1 MANRGTV
8 AGPSLIAPPRRR
20 TSIFWPF
27 DAYYGWAIAWT
38 ALVVSFASSVFYGPV
53 LSVWFEPIREET
65 GWKSWEISAS
75 FTIGSFSG
83 SILTAVIGRAMDRYG
98 TRTIMALS
106 GMVLAGCMVG
116 LAFMQAPWQM
126 WLFFGTGRA
135 FAIAGVQ
142 VGTTVAIANWFIRK
156 RGKATSLAGFGLRS
170 GQALVPLA
178 AAVIIVLLTW
188 RWAFG
193 LLAISAILLVTAP
206 ALVYLRRRP
215 EDYGLLPDG
224 EPPPEPAQGSQGGPQ
239 ETEAQW
245 TTSQARKTLAFWL
258 ILLTTSIMFFAQTA
272 TNLHAV
278 PHFQVRGVPFES
290 SVIIVFV
297 FAAISAVMTV
307 PWGWVMDR
315 VHVRFVIAMVSLI
328 YFGSMLIIINAHSF
342 AGAVLFGV
350 VFGVAQGGWTVSQR
364 IVVPNYFGR
373 RSVGGIR
380 GQMGLMTAFI
390 NPVGPLAAGWIRDQT
405 GSYEQAF
412 TIFAFMFLAAI
423 VMMVIATP
431 PVLRAAP
438 VRYTVRSGLV
448 LWAALILAYLV
459 VQRLLRR
466 REDD

>member
-1 MANRGTV
+1 M
-8 AGPSLIAPPRRR
+8 AGPSLIAPRPRWR
-20 TSIFWPF
+20 TSLFWPF

-38 ALVVSFASSVFYGPV
+38 ALIVSFASSVFYGPV

-65 GWKSWEISAS
+65 GWESWEIAAS

-83 SILTAVIGRAMDRYG
+83 SILTAVIGKVMDRYG

-142 VGTTVAIANWFIRK
+142 VGTTVAIANWFVRK
-156 RGKATSLAGFGLRS
+156 RGTATSFAGFGLRA

-178 AAVIIVLLTW
+178 AAAIIVLLNW
-188 RWAFG
+188 RWAYG
-193 LLAISAILLVTAP
+193 LLAISAVLLVTTP

-224 EPPPEPAQGSQGGPQ
+224 EPPPEPVEGSRGETN

-245 TTSQARKTLAFWL
+245 TTSQARKTAAFWL

-272 TNLHAV
+272 TNLHAA
-278 PHFQVRGVPFES
+278 PHFQTRGVSFEN
-290 SVIIVFV
+290 SVVIVFI

-315 VHVRFVIAMVSLI
+315 LHVRFVIAIVSLL
-328 YFGSMLIIINAHSF
+328 YFASMLVIISAHTF
-342 AGAVLFGV
+342 AGAILFGV

-364 IVVPNYFGR
+364 IIVPNYFGR

-390 NPVGPLAAGWIRDQT
+390 NPVGPLAAAWIRDQT

-412 TIFAFMFLAAI
+412 TIFSFMFLAAI
-423 VMMVIATP
+423 VMMLIASP
-431 PVLRAAP
+431 PILRAAP
-438 VRYTVRSGLV
+438 ARRTVRSALL
-448 LWAALILAYLV
+448 LWAVLVALYLII
-459 VQRLLRR
+459 QRQINQRSD
-466 REDD
+466 E

>member
-1 MANRGTV
+1 M
-8 AGPSLIAPPRRR
+8 AGPSLIAPRRRRR
-20 TSIFWPF
+20 TNLFWPF

-38 ALVVSFASSVFYGPV
+38 ALIVSFASSVFYGPV

-65 GWKSWEISAS
+65 GWESWEIAAS

-83 SILTAVIGRAMDRYG
+83 SILTAVIGRVMDRYG

-142 VGTTVAIANWFIRK
+142 VGTTVAIANWFVRK
-156 RGKATSLAGFGLRS
+156 RGTATSFAGFGLRA

-178 AAVIIVLLTW
+178 AAAIIVLLNW
-188 RWAFG
+188 RWAYG
-193 LLAISAILLVTAP
+193 LLAISAVLLVSTP

-224 EPPPEPAQGSQGGPQ
+224 EPPPEPVEGSRGETN

-245 TTSQARKTLAFWL
+245 TTSQARKTAAFWL

-272 TNLHAV
+272 TNLHAA
-278 PHFQVRGVPFES
+278 PHFQTRGVSFEN
-290 SVIIVFV
+290 SVVIVFI

-315 VHVRFVIAMVSLI
+315 LHVRFVIAIVSLL
-328 YFGSMLIIINAHSF
+328 YFASMLVIISAHTF
-342 AGAVLFGV
+342 AGAILFGV

-364 IVVPNYFGR
+364 IIVPNYFGR

-390 NPVGPLAAGWIRDQT
+390 NPVGPLAAAWIRDQT

-412 TIFAFMFLAAI
+412 TIFSFMFLAAI
-423 VMMVIATP
+423 VMMLIATP

-438 VRYTVRSGLV
+438 VRRTVRSALV
-448 LWAALILAYLV
+448 LWAVLVALYLII
-459 VQRLLRR
+459 QRQLNQRS
-466 REDD
+466 EE

>member
-1 MANRGTV
+1 M
-8 AGPSLIAPPRRR
+8 AGPNLTATPPRRPAG
-20 TSIFWPF
+20 FLWPF
-27 DAYYGWAIAWT
+27 NAYYGWAIAWT
-38 ALVVSFASSVFYGPV
+38 ALIVSFASSVFYGPV

-65 GWKSWEISAS
+65 GWKSWEIAAS

-83 SILTAVIGRAMDRYG
+83 SILTAVIGRVMDRYG
-98 TRTIMALS
+98 TRTITALS

-142 VGTTVAIANWFIRK
+142 LGTTVAIANWFVRK
-156 RGKATSLAGFGLRS
+156 RGKATSFAGFGLRA

-178 AAVIIVLLTW
+178 AAVIIVLLNW
-188 RWAFG
+188 RWAYG

-206 ALVYLRRRP
+206 ALVYLRRKP

-224 EPPPEPAQGSQGGPQ
+224 EPAPEAADGSRNEPR
-239 ETEAQW
+239 ETEPQW

-278 PHFQVRGVPFES
+278 PHFQTRGVPFES
-290 SVIIVFV
+290 SVVIVFT
-297 FAAISAVMTV
+297 FATISAVMTV

-315 VHVRFVIAMVSLI
+315 IHVRFVIAMVSLL
-328 YFGSMLIIINAHSF
+328 YFASMLVIINAHTF

-364 IVVPNYFGR
+364 IVVPNYFGHR
-373 RSVGGIR
+373 AVGGIR

-390 NPVGPLAAGWIRDQT
+390 NPVGPLAAAWIRDQT

-412 TIFAFMFLAAI
+412 TIFAFMFLAAV
-423 VMMVIATP
+423 VMMLIATP

-438 VRYTVRSGLV
+438 VRHTVRSAFL
-448 LWAALILAYLV
+448 LWAVLVAAYAV
-459 VQRLLRR
+459 ARQLLSRPTD
-466 REDD
+466 E

>member
-1 MANRGTV
+1 MAGH
-8 AGPSLIAPPRRR
+8 SLTSAPPRRPAG
-20 TSIFWPF
+20 ILWPF
-27 DAYYGWAIAWT
+27 NAYYGWAVAWT

-65 GWKSWEISAS
+65 GWASSEIAAS

-98 TRTIMALS
+98 TRTITALS

-142 VGTTVAIANWFIRK
+142 VGTTVAIANWFVRK
-156 RGKATSLAGFGLRS
+156 RGKATSFAGFGLRA
-170 GQALVPLA
+170 GQAIVPLA
-178 AAVIIVLLTW
+178 AALIIVLLTW
-188 RWAFG
+188 RWAYG
-193 LLAISAILLVTAP
+193 LLAASAILLVTAP

-224 EPPPEPAQGSQGGPQ
+224 GPQ
-239 ETEAQW
+239 PEAAEGDRNETGETEALW

-258 ILLTTSIMFFAQTA
+258 ILLTTSIIFFGQTA
-272 TNLHAV
+272 TNLHAA
-278 PHFQVRGVPFES
+278 PHFQTRGVSFES
-290 SVIIVFV
+290 SVFVVFT
-297 FAAISAVMTV
+297 FASISAVMTV

-315 VHVRFVIAMVSLI
+315 IHVRFVIAMVSLI
-328 YFGSMLIIINAHSF
+328 YFGSMLVIINAHTF
-342 AGAVLFGV
+342 AGAILFGV

-390 NPVGPLAAGWIRDQT
+390 NPVGPFAAGWIRDRT
-405 GSYEQAF
+405 GNYELAF
-412 TIFAFMFLAAI
+412 TIFSFMFLAAI
-423 VMMVIATP
+423 VMMLIATP

-438 VRYTVRSGLV
+438 VRYTVRSGLM
-448 LWAALILAYLV
+448 LWAALVVAYVLA
-459 VQRLLRR
+459 QRLLRR
-466 REDD
+466 REDA

>member
-1 MANRGTV
+1 M
-8 AGPSLIAPPRRR
+8 AGPSLIAPRRR
-20 TSIFWPF
+20 RRSSLFWPF

-38 ALVVSFASSVFYGPV
+38 ALIVSFASSVFYGPV

-65 GWKSWEISAS
+65 GWSASQITAS

-83 SILTAVIGRAMDRYG
+83 SILTAVIGRVMDRYG

-126 WLFFGTGRA
+126 WLFFGAGRA

-142 VGTTVAIANWFIRK
+142 IGTTVAIANWFIQK
-156 RGKATSLAGFGLRS
+156 RGKATSFAGFGLRA

-178 AAVIIVLLTW
+178 AAAIIVLLSW

-193 LLAISAILLVTAP
+193 LLAISAILLITAP

-224 EPPPEPAQGSQGGPQ
+224 EPAPETTADGSGSERRQAEAIWTAPQAQR
-239 ETEAQW
+239 TA
-245 TTSQARKTLAFWL
+245 AFWL

-272 TNLHAV
+272 TNLHAA
-278 PHFQVRGVPFES
+278 PHFQVRGVPFEN
-290 SVIIVFV
+290 SVVIVFI
-297 FAAISAVMTV
+297 FASISAVMTV

-315 VHVRFVIAMVSLI
+315 IHVRFVIAMVSLL
-328 YFGSMLIIINAHSF
+328 YFVSMLVIINAHTF
-342 AGAVLFGV
+342 AGAILFGV

-373 RSVGGIR
+373 RSVGAIR
-380 GQMGLMTAFI
+380 GRMGLMTAFI
-390 NPVGPLAAGWIRDQT
+390 NPVGPLAAAWIRDET
-405 GSYEQAF
+405 DSYELAF

-423 VMMVIATP
+423 VMMLIATP
-431 PVLRAAP
+431 PVLRSAP
-438 VRYTVRSGLV
+438 VRRTVRSALL
-448 LWAALILAYLV
+448 LWAVLIAAYAV
-459 VQRLLRR
+459 ARHLLRR
-466 REDD
+466 REDE

>member
-1 MANRGTV
+1 M
-8 AGPSLIAPPRRR
+8 AGPSLIARRPRRR
-20 TSIFWPF
+20 RNPLWPF

-38 ALVVSFASSVFYGPV
+38 ALIVSFASSVFYGPV

-65 GWKSWEISAS
+65 GWESWEIAAS

-83 SILTAVIGRAMDRYG
+83 SILTAVIGKVMDRYG

-142 VGTTVAIANWFIRK
+142 IGTTVAIANWFIRK
-156 RGKATSLAGFGLRS
+156 RGTATSFAGFGLRA

-178 AAVIIVLLTW
+178 AAVIIVLLSW

-224 EPPPEPAQGSQGGPQ
+224 EPPPEPTNSSEGEARA
-239 ETEAQW
+239 TEAQW
-245 TTSQARKTLAFWL
+245 TTSQARKTAAFWL

-272 TNLHAV
+272 TNLHAA
-278 PHFQVRGVPFES
+278 PHFQTRGVSFES
-290 SVIIVFV
+290 SVVIVFI

-315 VHVRFVIAMVSLI
+315 LHVRYVIAIVSLL
-328 YFGSMLIIINAHSF
+328 YFASMLVIISAHTF
-342 AGAVLFGV
+342 AGAILFGV

-364 IVVPNYFGR
+364 IIVPNYFGR

-390 NPVGPLAAGWIRDQT
+390 NPVGPLAAAWIRDQT

-412 TIFAFMFLAAI
+412 TIFSFMFLAAI
-423 VMMVIATP
+423 VMMLIASP

-438 VRYTVRSGLV
+438 ARRTIRTALV
-448 LWAALILAYLV
+448 LWAVLVALYLII
-459 VQRLLRR
+459 QRQLNQRSV
-466 REDD
+466 E

>member
-1 MANRGTV
+1 M
-8 AGPSLIAPPRRR
+8 AGPSLTSAR
-20 TSIFWPF
+20 TRKPAGFLWPF

-38 ALVVSFASSVFYGPV
+38 ALIVSFASSVFYGPV
-53 LSVWFEPIREET
+53 LSVWYEPILEET
-65 GWKSWEISAS
+65 GWSATEIAAS

-126 WLFFGTGRA
+126 WLFYGTGRA

-156 RGKATSLAGFGLRS
+156 RGKATAFAGFGLRA

-178 AAVIIVLLTW
+178 AAVIIVLLSW
-188 RWAFG
+188 RWAYG

-224 EPPPEPAQGSQGGPQ
+224 APPPEPTDGSSGGPP

-272 TNLHAV
+272 TNLHAA
-278 PHFQVRGVPFES
+278 PHFQVRGVAFED
-290 SVIIVFV
+290 SVIVVFI
-297 FAAISAVMTV
+297 FAATSAVMTV

-315 VHVRFVIAMVSLI
+315 IHVRFVIAMVSLL
-328 YFGSMLIIINAHSF
+328 YFGSMLVIINAHTF
-342 AGAVLFGV
+342 AGAILFGI

-390 NPVGPLAAGWIRDQT
+390 NPVGPLTAAWIRDRT
-405 GSYEQAF
+405 DSYELAF

-423 VMMVIATP
+423 VMMLIATP

-438 VRYTVRSGLV
+438 VRSTVRSALL
-448 LWAALILAYLV
+448 LWAVLIAGYIL
-459 VQRLLRR
+459 VQRLLRKD
-466 REDD
+466 EDT

>member
-1 MANRGTV
+1 M
-8 AGPSLIAPPRRR
+8 AGPSLIAPRRRRR
-20 TSIFWPF
+20 TNLFWPF

-38 ALVVSFASSVFYGPV
+38 ALIVSFASSVFYGPV

-65 GWKSWEISAS
+65 GWESWEIAAS

-83 SILTAVIGRAMDRYG
+83 SILTAVIGKVMDRYG

-142 VGTTVAIANWFIRK
+142 VGTTVAIANWFVRK
-156 RGKATSLAGFGLRS
+156 RGTATSFAGFGLRA

-178 AAVIIVLLTW
+178 AAAIIVLLNW
-188 RWAFG
+188 RWAYG
-193 LLAISAILLVTAP
+193 LLAISAVLLVTTP

-224 EPPPEPAQGSQGGPQ
+224 EPPPEPVEGSRGETN

-245 TTSQARKTLAFWL
+245 TTSQARKTAAFWL

-272 TNLHAV
+272 TNLHAA
-278 PHFQVRGVPFES
+278 PHFQTRGVSFEN
-290 SVIIVFV
+290 SVVIVFI

-315 VHVRFVIAMVSLI
+315 IHVRFVIAIVSLL
-328 YFGSMLIIINAHSF
+328 YFASMLVIISAHTF
-342 AGAVLFGV
+342 AGAILFGV

-364 IVVPNYFGR
+364 IIVPNYFGR

-390 NPVGPLAAGWIRDQT
+390 NPVGPLAAAWIRDQT

-412 TIFAFMFLAAI
+412 TIFSFMFLAAI
-423 VMMVIATP
+423 VMMLIASP
-431 PVLRAAP
+431 PILRAAP
-438 VRYTVRSGLV
+438 ARRTVRTALV
-448 LWAALILAYLV
+448 LWAVLIAVYAV
-459 VQRLLRR
+459 VRHLLSKD
-466 REDD
+466 EDA

>member
-1 MANRGTV
+1 M
-8 AGPSLIAPPRRR
+8 AGPSLIAPRPRRR
-20 TSIFWPF
+20 RNPLWPF

-38 ALVVSFASSVFYGPV
+38 ALIVSFASSVFYGPV
-53 LSVWFEPIREET
+53 LSVWYEPILEET
-65 GWKSWEISAS
+65 GWSATDIAAS

-83 SILTAVIGRAMDRYG
+83 SILTAVIGKVMDRYG

-142 VGTTVAIANWFIRK
+142 IGTTVAIANWFIRK
-156 RGKATSLAGFGLRS
+156 RGTATSFAGFGLRA

-178 AAVIIVLLTW
+178 AAVIIVLLSW

-224 EPPPEPAQGSQGGPQ
+224 EPPPEPTSSSEGEAR

-245 TTSQARKTLAFWL
+245 TTSQARKTAAFWL

-272 TNLHAV
+272 TNLHAA
-278 PHFQVRGVPFES
+278 PHFQTRGVSFEN
-290 SVIIVFV
+290 SVVIVFI

-315 VHVRFVIAMVSLI
+315 LHVRYVIAIVSLL
-328 YFGSMLIIINAHSF
+328 YFASMLVIISAHTF
-342 AGAVLFGV
+342 AGAILFGV

-364 IVVPNYFGR
+364 IIVPNYFGR

-390 NPVGPLAAGWIRDQT
+390 NPVGPLAAAWIRDQT

-412 TIFAFMFLAAI
+412 TIFSFMFLAAI
-423 VMMVIATP
+423 VMMLIASP

-438 VRYTVRSGLV
+438 ARRTIRTALV
-448 LWAALILAYLV
+448 LWAVLVALYLII
-459 VQRLLRR
+459 QRQFNQRS
-466 REDD
+466 EE

>member
-1 MANRGTV
+1 M
-8 AGPSLIAPPRRR
+8 AGPSLIAPRRRR
-20 TSIFWPF
+20 TNLFWPF

-38 ALVVSFASSVFYGPV
+38 ALIVSFASSVFYGPV

-65 GWKSWEISAS
+65 GWSSSEIAAS

-83 SILTAVIGRAMDRYG
+83 SILTAVIGRVMDRYG

-142 VGTTVAIANWFIRK
+142 IGTTVAIANWFIRK
-156 RGKATSLAGFGLRS
+156 RGTATSFAGFGLRA

-178 AAVIIVLLTW
+178 AAAIIVLLNW
-188 RWAFG
+188 RWAYG

-224 EPPPEPAQGSQGGPQ
+224 EPPAEPTSGGEGETR

-272 TNLHAV
+272 TNLHAA
-278 PHFQVRGVPFES
+278 PHFQTRGVSFEN
-290 SVIIVFV
+290 SVVIVFI

-315 VHVRFVIAMVSLI
+315 IHVRLVIGMVSLL
-328 YFGSMLIIINAHSF
+328 YFGSMVVIINAHTF

-390 NPVGPLAAGWIRDQT
+390 NPVGPLAAAWIRDQT

-423 VMMVIATP
+423 VMMLIATP
-431 PVLRAAP
+431 PVLRSAP
-438 VRYTVRSGLV
+438 ARSTVRSALL
-448 LWAALILAYLV
+448 LWAVLVAAYAV
-459 VQRLLRR
+459 ARHLLRE
-466 REDD
+466 REDE

>member
-1 MANRGTV
+1 M
-8 AGPSLIAPPRRR
+8 AGPSLIAPRQRRR
-20 TSIFWPF
+20 TNLFWPF

-38 ALVVSFASSVFYGPV
+38 ALIVSFASSVFYGPV

-65 GWKSWEISAS
+65 GWESWEIAAS

-83 SILTAVIGRAMDRYG
+83 SILTAVIGRVMDRYG

-142 VGTTVAIANWFIRK
+142 IGTTVAIANWFIRK
-156 RGKATSLAGFGLRS
+156 RGTATSFAGFGLRA

-178 AAVIIVLLTW
+178 AAAIIVLLNW
-188 RWAFG
+188 RWAYG
-193 LLAISAILLVTAP
+193 LLAISAVLLVTAP

-224 EPPPEPAQGSQGGPQ
+224 EPPPEPTNGSEGEAR

-272 TNLHAV
+272 TNLHAA
-278 PHFQVRGVPFES
+278 PHFQTRGVSFES
-290 SVIIVFV
+290 SVVIVFI

-315 VHVRFVIAMVSLI
+315 VHVRFVIAMVSLL
-328 YFGSMLIIINAHSF
+328 YFGSMVVIINAHTF

-380 GQMGLMTAFI
+380 GQMGLITAFI
-390 NPVGPLAAGWIRDQT
+390 NPVGPLAAAWIRDRT

-423 VMMVIATP
+423 VMMLIATP
-431 PVLRAAP
+431 PVLRSAP
-438 VRYTVRSGLV
+438 VRHTVRSGLL
-448 LWAALILAYLV
+448 LWAVLV
-459 VQRLLRR
+459 AVYAIARHLLRER
-466 REDD
+466 GDA

>member
-1 MANRGTV
+1 M
-8 AGPSLIAPPRRR
+8 AGPNLTATPPRRPAG
-20 TSIFWPF
+20 FLWPF
-27 DAYYGWAIAWT
+27 NAYYGWAIAWT
-38 ALVVSFASSVFYGPV
+38 ALIVSFASSVFYGPV

-65 GWKSWEISAS
+65 GWKSWEIAAS

-83 SILTAVIGRAMDRYG
+83 SILTAVIGRVMDRYG
-98 TRTIMALS
+98 TRTITALS

-142 VGTTVAIANWFIRK
+142 LGTTVAIANWFVRK
-156 RGKATSLAGFGLRS
+156 RGKATSFAGFGLRA

-178 AAVIIVLLTW
+178 AAVIIVLLNW
-188 RWAFG
+188 RWAYG

-206 ALVYLRRRP
+206 ALVYLRRKP

-224 EPPPEPAQGSQGGPQ
+224 EPAPEAADGSRNEPR
-239 ETEAQW
+239 ETESQW

-278 PHFQVRGVPFES
+278 PHFQTRGVPFES
-290 SVIIVFV
+290 SVVIVFT
-297 FAAISAVMTV
+297 FATISAVMTV

-315 VHVRFVIAMVSLI
+315 IHVRFVIAMVSLL
-328 YFGSMLIIINAHSF
+328 YFASMLVIINAHTF

-373 RSVGGIR
+373 RAVGGIR

-390 NPVGPLAAGWIRDQT
+390 NPVGPLAAAWIRDQT

-412 TIFAFMFLAAI
+412 TIFAFMFLAAV
-423 VMMVIATP
+423 VMMLIATP

-438 VRYTVRSGLV
+438 VRRTVRSAFL
-448 LWAALILAYLV
+448 LWAVLVAAYAV
-459 VQRLLRR
+459 ARQLLSRPTD
-466 REDD
+466 E

>member
-1 MANRGTV
+1 M
-8 AGPSLIAPPRRR
+8 AGPSLIAPRRR
-20 TSIFWPF
+20 RRRNPLWPF

-38 ALVVSFASSVFYGPV
+38 ALIVSFASSVFYGPV
-53 LSVWFEPIREET
+53 LSVWYEPILEET
-65 GWKSWEISAS
+65 GWSATDIAAS

-83 SILTAVIGRAMDRYG
+83 SILTAVIGKVMDRYG

-142 VGTTVAIANWFIRK
+142 IGTTVAIANWFIRK
-156 RGKATSLAGFGLRS
+156 RGTATSFAGFGLRA

-178 AAVIIVLLTW
+178 AAAIIVLLNW
-188 RWAFG
+188 RWAYG
-193 LLAISAILLVTAP
+193 LLAISAILLITAP

-224 EPPPEPAQGSQGGPQ
+224 EPPPEPTNGSEGEPR

-245 TTSQARKTLAFWL
+245 TTSQARKTAAFWL

-272 TNLHAV
+272 TNLHAA
-278 PHFQVRGVPFES
+278 PHFQTRGVSFES
-290 SVIIVFV
+290 SVVIVFI

-315 VHVRFVIAMVSLI
+315 LHVRYVIAIVSLL
-328 YFGSMLIIINAHSF
+328 YFASMVVIINAHTF
-342 AGAVLFGV
+342 ADAVLFGV

-364 IVVPNYFGR
+364 IIVPNYFGR

-390 NPVGPLAAGWIRDQT
+390 NPVGPLAAAWIRDQT

-423 VMMVIATP
+423 VMMLIASP

-438 VRYTVRSGLV
+438 VRHTVRTAFV
-448 LWAALILAYLV
+448 LWAVLV
-459 VQRLLRR
+459 AVYAVARHLLSKD
-466 REDD
+466 EDA